1 MAFDGADLRLYSFF
15 RSTSSARVR
24 IAANL
29 KKIPL
34 QFVYINLRKGEQFTD
49 SFRAVNPNLT
59 VPVLTVT
66 TKDGDSPL
74 TFSIRQSLAIMEF
87 FEEAFQDTV
96 PLLPPLADVA
106 ARAHVRELVNL
117 VVCDI
122 QPPTNQRILKRIQQ
136 SGGNVE
142 QWAGKIMGE
151 GLEAFEE
158 LAKPSAGVYSYG
170 NQLTLAD
177 VVLAPAVENAVR
189 YGVDLETLPTVK
201 RLFERI
207 RELEEF
213 KAADWRHQ
221 GDTPN
226 E

>member
-1 MAFDGADLRLYSFF
+1 
-15 RSTSSARVR
+15 
-24 IAANL
+24 
-29 KKIPL
+29 
-34 QFVYINLRKGEQFTD
+34 
-49 SFRAVNPNLT
+49 
-59 VPVLTVT
+59 
-66 TKDGDSPL
+66 
-74 TFSIRQSLAIMEF
+74 MEF
-87 FEEAFQDTV
+87 FEEYFQDTV
-96 PLLPPLADVA
+96 PLLPPLADVIG
-106 ARAHVRELVNL
+106 RAHVRELVNL

-136 SGGNVE
+136 SGGNME

-151 GLEAFEE
+151 GLEAFEK
-158 LAKPSAGVYSYG
+158 LARPSAGVYSYG

-201 RLFERI
+201 RVFERI